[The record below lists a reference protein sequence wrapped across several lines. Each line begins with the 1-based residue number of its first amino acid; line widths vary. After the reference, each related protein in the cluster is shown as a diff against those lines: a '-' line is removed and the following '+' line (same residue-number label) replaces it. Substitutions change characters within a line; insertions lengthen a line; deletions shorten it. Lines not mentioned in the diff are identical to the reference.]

1 MNLVKKQKY
10 STQPISWALFISRLI
25 RFFQTGFHD
34 IKVFEKDNDDEY
46 DRLLNDDKD
55 KDDDFSD
62 NETSRRSV
70 DSQKSIHRHSRKCNH
85 HHQQNKT
92 TEEIVATK
100 TAIITADE
108 RV

>member
-1 MNLVKKQKY
+1 MVKKQKY

-34 IKVFEKDNDDEY
+34 IKVFEKDSDDEY
-46 DRLLNDDKD
+46 DRLLFDEKDKD
-55 KDDDFSD
+55 DDDFSD
-62 NETSRRSV
+62 NESSRRSV